1 MIAMVTPRGHTVE
14 PTFLE
19 DSCKTVDYLPMNQ
32 ELTLRYLS
40 LSHKT
45 NWVHSVCGQSE
56 SQADSPVT
64 SPDHIRKRGPGLVSA
79 PTELQGVRP
88 DRTPTRVSAPCYS
101 VYLVRRLRLR
111 LRAVTDGRL

>member
-19 DSCKTVDYLPMNQ
+19 DSCKTLDYLPMNQ

-79 PTELQGVRP
+79 PNSKESGPTELQL
-88 DRTPTRVSAPCYS
+88 
-101 VYLVRRLRLR
+101 VYLRL
-111 LRAVTDGRL
+111 ATQCIS